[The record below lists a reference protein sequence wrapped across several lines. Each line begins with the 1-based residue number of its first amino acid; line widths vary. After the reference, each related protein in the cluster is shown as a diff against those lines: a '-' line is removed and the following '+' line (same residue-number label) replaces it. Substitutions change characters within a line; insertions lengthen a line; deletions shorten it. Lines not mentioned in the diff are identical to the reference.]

1 MTLRVALSVGEILVL
16 VVVLA
21 YFLRLL
27 TKMLAHVGEN
37 LEEIA
42 GGVRAVESHCA
53 AIGPGVEKVNGLLK
67 DTTVNLQQAAAA
79 AERI

>member
-1 MTLRVALSVGEILVL
+1 MTLRVALSVGEILLL

-27 TKMLAHVGEN
+27 TKTLTGVGDN
-37 LEEIA
+37 LEKIA
-42 GGVRAVESHCA
+42 GGVQAVESHCSV
-53 AIGPGVEKVNGLLK
+53 IGPSVDQLNSLLK
-67 DTTVNLQQAAAA
+67 ESAGNLEQAAAA